1 MSFLIWLQ
9 ESPFGLWV
17 AESIWAYPI
26 ILTLHTVGFGV
37 LVGTSAFLD
46 LRLLGV
52 GAGVPLAPLEILSY
66 ARWIGLTINVLTG
79 VALFVAAATEKG
91 MQTIFYVKLS
101 LIVLALLTDRGI
113 RRRVFGDRGALATTT
128 PFRARRL
135 AAVSLVLWAGAVTA
149 GRLMAYV

>member
-52 GAGVPLAPLEILSY
+52 GAGVPLAPLEIL
-66 ARWIGLTINVLTG
+66 ILC
-79 VALFVAAATEKG
+79 E
-91 MQTIFYVKLS
+91 M
-101 LIVLALLTDRGI
+101 DRSHHQ
-113 RRRVFGDRGALATTT
+113 RAHRRGAL
-128 PFRARRL
+128 RRSSDGERNADDL
-135 AAVSLVLWAGAVTA
+135 LRQT
-149 GRLMAYV
+149 